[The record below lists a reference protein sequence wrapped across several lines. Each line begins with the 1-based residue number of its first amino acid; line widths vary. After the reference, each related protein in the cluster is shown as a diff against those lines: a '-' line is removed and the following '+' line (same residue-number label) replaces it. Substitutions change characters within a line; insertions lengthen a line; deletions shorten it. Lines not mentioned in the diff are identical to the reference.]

1 MANILK
7 NPMVIDTPSG
17 SVIYAQEIIVQAFRW
32 VSPAAVAGHQCVV
45 QDKNGIP
52 VWESVASGANY
63 EDVDHLEF
71 SFFGLIVP
79 TLASGKLY
87 IYTG

>member
-1 MANILK
+1 MANIIR
-7 NPMVIDTPSG
+7 NPFVIDTPG
-17 SVIYAQEIIVQAFRW
+17 GGIIYGQEIRVQAFEW
-32 VSPAAVAGHQCVV
+32 ISPSAVAGHQCIV
-45 QDKNGIP
+45 QDKNGIN

-63 EDVDHLEF
+63 EDKDFLDF

-87 IYTG
+87 IYTK